1 MAAAT
6 STATTG
12 ETAIPPRSWLMWKYL
27 ENKYK
32 NLGQEIYKC
41 RQCGKLYRTKYT
53 WKRHEKKE
61 CGVMPQYHCSHCD
74 FSTKYKHNLKT
85 HNKIKHELMQTM
97 HHHHHHGYGGH
108 GHGQLQTGIVGE
120 ISAIEAGHEAFLVD
134 GETSQV
140 SDASSSCRNNN
151 VIKQKDDGND
161 VA

>member
-1 MAAAT
+1 
-6 STATTG
+6 
-12 ETAIPPRSWLMWKYL
+12 MWKYL

-32 NLGQEIYKC
+32 NMGQEIYKC

-85 HNKIKHELMQTM
+85 HNKIKHELLQTM
-97 HHHHHHGYGGH
+97 HYHHGGGGYG
-108 GHGQLQTGIVGE
+108 QPPSGIVGE
-120 ISAIEAGHEAFLVD
+120 LSAIEAGNEGFLAD
-134 GETSQV
+134 GETTSQV

-151 VIKQKDDGND
+151 EIKRND
-161 VA
+161 VV